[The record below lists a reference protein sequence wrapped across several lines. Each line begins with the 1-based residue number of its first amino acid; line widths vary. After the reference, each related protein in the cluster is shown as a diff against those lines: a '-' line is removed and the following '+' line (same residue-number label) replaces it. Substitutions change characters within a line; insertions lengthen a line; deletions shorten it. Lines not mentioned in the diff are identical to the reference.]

1 MKLTLEALI
10 EAIQDAST
18 LAELKQL
25 VGPSEAQKRL
35 AMMRVARIDEMQA
48 QWCHPDNMPPYTRL
62 VFDMMVDHQRR
73 YESLYN

>member
-35 AMMRVARIDEMQA
+35 AMMRVAKIDEMQA
-48 QWCHPDNMPPYTRL
+48 QWSHPDHMPPYTRM
-62 VFDMMVDHQRR
+62 VFDLMVEHQQA
-73 YESLYN
+73 YESFYH

>member
-1 MKLTLEALI
+1 MKLTLESLI
-10 EAIQDAST
+10 EAIQEAGT

-48 QWCHPDNMPPYTRL
+48 QWAHRDHMPPYTQL
-62 VFDMMVDHQRR
+62 VYDMMVDHQQA
-73 YESLYN
+73 YESFYH

>member
-1 MKLTLEALI
+1 MKHSIASLI
-10 EAIQDAST
+10 EAIQEADT

-25 VGPSEAQKRL
+25 VGPSEDQKRL
-35 AMMRVARIDEMQA
+35 AMMRVARIDEMSA